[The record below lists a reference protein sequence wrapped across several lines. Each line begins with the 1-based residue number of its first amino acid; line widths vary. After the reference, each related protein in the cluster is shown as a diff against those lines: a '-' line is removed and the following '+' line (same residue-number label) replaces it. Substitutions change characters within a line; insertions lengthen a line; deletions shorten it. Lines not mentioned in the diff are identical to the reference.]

1 MFEAVPADERRYVD
15 NYATLAAGIEL
26 VGGREAL
33 DTDEAYI
40 VSISVTRR
48 PDKTRYYEGD
58 AFDPTGM
65 VVTALYSDGRQET
78 VADYRLGRPQL
89 ADALRRSGVCA
100 V

>member
-1 MFEAVPADERRYVD
+1 MD